1 MKMSFTVVPL
11 LPLTGIRVILPDNLT
26 HTVPLGH
33 IPQELLEEILET
45 FKADTLAC
53 HAKEVERLA
62 TGGTGTIKR

>member
-1 MKMSFTVVPL
+1 MEMSFTVVPL
-11 LPLTGIRVILPDNLT
+11 LPLTGIRVILPDNNLT

-53 HAKEVERLA
+53 HAKEVARLA
-62 TGGTGTIKR
+62 TGTGTIKR